1 VVAEVSAAGEQG
13 GAGNLMNPDHFLSRI
28 QHHQIVQA
36 IHHATGNTTGEIR
49 VFIAHGAAADPLSAA
64 RHRFEKLKMHHHAH
78 RNAILIF
85 VAPRSQTFAVIG
97 DQAVHD
103 RAGDVAW
110 QSMVAAMADRF
121 KNNEP
126 MSAIEFGIE
135 QAGQLLTE
143 HFPKHAANDRT

>member
-1 VVAEVSAAGEQG
+1 
-13 GAGNLMNPDHFLSRI
+13 MNPDHFLSRL

-49 VFIAHGAAADPLSAA
+49 VSIAHGAAADPVSAA
-64 RHRFEKLKMHHHAH
+64 RHRFEKLKMHHHTH
-78 RNAILIF
+78 RNGILIF

-103 RAGDVAW
+103 RAGDAAW
-110 QSMVAAMADRF
+110 QSMVTGMADRF

-126 MSAIEFGIE
+126 MTAIQFGIE
-135 QAGQLLTE
+135 QAGHLLAT
-143 HFPKHAANDRT
+143 HFPKPAAGDRTWNDMGK